1 MNDIH
6 YNLLRTVAKY
16 KILHT
21 TPKVKEIYGN
31 STKNRVG

>member
-16 KILHT
+16 EVVQLFYESLKAELLHNF
-21 TPKVKEIYGN
+21 VE
-31 STKNRVG
+31 